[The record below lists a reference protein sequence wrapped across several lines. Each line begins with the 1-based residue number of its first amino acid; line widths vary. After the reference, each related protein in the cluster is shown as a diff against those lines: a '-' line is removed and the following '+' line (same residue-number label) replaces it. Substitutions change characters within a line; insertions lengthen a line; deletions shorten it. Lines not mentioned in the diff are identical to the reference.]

1 MKTAV
6 KKKKIPAAVGNVFYP
21 VAALGVVLAVWAV
34 VSAAKDLP
42 LLVPGLDE
50 IFTELGRVL
59 SRGETWRAIGL
70 TAGRVAG
77 SFALSFL
84 FAAVLAALGTVFKPL
99 HRFLSPIVTVLQAAP
114 TMAVILVVAVWLE
127 RGEVPLLIG
136 FLICFPL
143 LYNAMH
149 TAIAGVDA
157 ELLQMAEVYRIR
169 PSDRLTGIY
178 LPSVLPAV
186 FDGGRSAVSL
196 CVKVVIAAEVL
207 AQTAGSIGIEMQRA
221 SVVYEMARLMAWT
234 LIAIVMSFAFEGV
247 VVALKKLWERRRELC
262 RLTKRTQSKDAA

>member
-1 MKTAV
+1 MKTAA
-6 KKKKIPAAVGNVFYP
+6 KKRKISAAAANVLYP
-21 VAALGVVLAVWAV
+21 VCALGVVLAVWAA
-34 VSAAKDLP
+34 VSAAKDIP
-42 LLVPGLDE
+42 LLIPQLDE
-50 IFTELGRVL
+50 IFAELGHVL
-59 SRGETWRAIGL
+59 GGSETWRAIGL

-77 SFALSFL
+77 SFLLSFVFAAALS
-84 FAAVLAALGTVFKPL
+84 ALGAVFKPL
-99 HRFLSPIVTVLQAAP
+99 HRFLSPVVTVLQAAP
-114 TMAVILVVAVWLE
+114 TMAVILIVAVWLD

-169 PSDRLTGIY
+169 PLDRLTGIY

-234 LIAIVMSFAFEGV
+234 VIAIVMSFAFEGV

>member
-1 MKTAV
+1 MKTAA
-6 KKKKIPAAVGNVFYP
+6 KKRKIPAAAANVLYP
-21 VAALGVVLAVWAV
+21 VCALGVVLAVWAA
-34 VSAAKDLP
+34 VSAAKDIP
-42 LLVPGLDE
+42 LLIPQLDE
-50 IFTELGRVL
+50 IFAELGHVL
-59 SRGETWRAIGL
+59 GGSETWRAIGL

-77 SFALSFL
+77 SFLLSFVFAAALS
-84 FAAVLAALGTVFKPL
+84 ALGAVFKPL
-99 HRFLSPIVTVLQAAP
+99 HRFLSPVVTVLQAAP
-114 TMAVILVVAVWLE
+114 TMAVILIVAVWLD

-169 PSDRLTGIY
+169 PLDRLTGIY

-234 LIAIVMSFAFEGV
+234 VIAIVMSFAFEGV

>member
-1 MKTAV
+1 M
-6 KKKKIPAAVGNVFYP
+6 
-21 VAALGVVLAVWAV
+21 
-34 VSAAKDLP
+34 
-42 LLVPGLDE
+42 
-50 IFTELGRVL
+50 
-59 SRGETWRAIGL
+59 
-70 TAGRVAG
+70 
-77 SFALSFL
+77 
-84 FAAVLAALGTVFKPL
+84 FKPL
-99 HRFLSPIVTVLQAAP
+99 HRVLSPIVTVLQAAP

-234 LIAIVMSFAFEGV
+234 VIAIVMSFAFEGV

>member
-1 MKTAV
+1 MKRR
-6 KKKKIPAAVGNVFYP
+6 VGRALANVVYP
-21 VAALGVVLAVWAV
+21 VVALGVVLAVWAV
-34 VSAAKDLP
+34 VSVATDNRIIFP
-42 LLVPGLDE
+42 QQDE

-59 SRGETWRAIGL
+59 SRAETWRAIGL

-77 SFALSFL
+77 SFLLSFA
-84 FAAVLAALGTVFKPL
+84 FAAALAALGTAFKPL

-114 TMAVILVVAVWLE
+114 TMAVILLAVIWLDSS
-127 RGEVPLLIG
+127 EVPLLIG

-169 PSDRLTGIY
+169 PLDRLTGIY

-196 CVKVVIAAEVL
+196 CVKVVIAAEVRSM
-207 AQTAGSIGIEMQRA
+207 GGEMQSA
-221 SVVYEMARLMAWT
+221 YTIYEMARLMAWT
-234 LIAIVMSFAFEGV
+234 VIAIVMSFAFEGV
-247 VVALKKLWERRRELC
+247 AVALKKLWKRRRELC

>member
-1 MKTAV
+1 MKRR
-6 KKKKIPAAVGNVFYP
+6 VGRALANVVYP

-34 VSAAKDLP
+34 VSVATDNRIIFP
-42 LLVPGLDE
+42 QLDE
-50 IFTELGRVL
+50 IFAELGRVL
-59 SRGETWRAIGL
+59 SRAETWRAIGL

-77 SFALSFL
+77 SFLLSFA
-84 FAAVLAALGTVFKPL
+84 FAAVLAALGTAFKPL

-114 TMAVILVVAVWLE
+114 TMAVILLAVIWLDSS
-127 RGEVPLLIG
+127 EVPLLIG

-149 TAIAGVDA
+149 TAIAGVDE

-169 PSDRLTGIY
+169 PLDRLTGIY

-207 AQTAGSIGIEMQRA
+207 AQTVRSMGGEMQSA
-221 SVVYEMARLMAWT
+221 YTIYEMARLMAWT
-234 LIAIVMSFAFEGV
+234 VVAIVMSFAFEGV
-247 VVALKKLWERRRELC
+247 AVALKKLWERRRELC
-262 RLTKRTQSKDAA
+262 RLIRKTRAKDAA